1 MQFVVRTCTCLGII
15 GAGAVLALASPS
27 AHPAKG
33 SAADQP
39 VLKTQIGSATF
50 YAFRFHGRKTAS
62 GRIFDINKN
71 MAAHRT
77 YPFGTVV
84 RVTNLGNRRSVNV
97 VIVDRGPYGKNRRE
111 GAIIDLS
118 RAAAEKLVIIQ
129 RGQAR
134 VKLEVLVWG
143 DGQYRSTDLRKSAKP
158 ADSPPAPPRAPSKEG
173 SNATRSDLRFAEG
186 KTCRS
191 SC

>member
-1 MQFVVRTCTCLGII
+1 MQFVVRTCTCMGII

-27 AHPAKG
+27 AHPAER

-84 RVTNLGNRRSVNV
+84 RVTNLGNRRSVTV

-118 RAAAEKLVIIQ
+118 PVAAKRLGMLRV
-129 RGQAR
+129 GQAR
-134 VKLEVLVWG
+134 VKLEVLAWG
-143 DGQYRSTDLRKSAKP
+143 
-158 ADSPPAPPRAPSKEG
+158 
-173 SNATRSDLRFAEG
+173 NG
-186 KTCRS
+186 KYLN
-191 SC
+191 

>member
-1 MQFVVRTCTCLGII
+1 MQFVVRTCTCIGII
-15 GAGAVLALASPS
+15 GTGAVLALASPS
-27 AHPAKG
+27 AHPAKR
-33 SAADQP
+33 SAADQA
-39 VLKTQIGSATF
+39 VKTQIGSATF

-118 RAAAEKLVIIQ
+118 RAAAEKLGIIK

-143 DGQYRSTDLRKSAKP
+143 DGQYRSTDLMKSAKP
-158 ADSPPAPPRAPSKEG
+158 ADSAPAPPRAPSKEG
-173 SNATRSDLRFAEG
+173 SPKRGQTRVSQRVRTG
-186 KTCRS
+186 RS

>member
-1 MQFVVRTCTCLGII
+1 MGII
-15 GAGAVLALASPS
+15 STGAVLALAMPS
-27 AHPAKG
+27 AHPAKR
-33 SAADQP
+33 SATDQP
-39 VLKTQIGSATF
+39 VLKTQIGAATF
-50 YAFRFHGRKTAS
+50 YASHFDGRKTAS

-84 RVTNLGNRRSVNV
+84 HVTNLGNRRSVNV
-97 VIVDRGPYGKNRRE
+97 VILDRGPYGKNRRE

-118 RAAAEKLVIIQ
+118 PAAAEKLGIIK

-143 DGQYRSTDLRKSAKP
+143 DGQYRSIDLRKSAKP
-158 ADSPPAPPRAPSKEG
+158 ADNAPAPPRAPSKEG
-173 SNATRSDLRFAEG
+173 SPQRNQ
-186 KTCRS
+186 TCGSQRVRTDRS
-191 SC
+191 SCGA

>member
-1 MQFVVRTCTCLGII
+1 MGII
-15 GAGAVLALASPS
+15 GTAAVLALASPS
-27 AHPAKG
+27 AYPAKR

-39 VLKTQIGSATF
+39 VLKTQIGAATF
-50 YAFRFHGRKTAS
+50 YASHFHGRKTAS

-84 RVTNLGNRRSVNV
+84 RVTNLRNKRSVNV

-111 GAIIDLS
+111 GAIIDVS
-118 RAAAEKLVIIQ
+118 PSAAERLGILKT
-129 RGQAR
+129 GQAR

-143 DGQYRSTDLRKSAKP
+143 NGERVSQRPKIVASA
-158 ADSPPAPPRAPSKEG
+158 R
-173 SNATRSDLRFAEG
+173 R
-186 KTCRS
+186 
-191 SC
+191 